1 MKESPLT
8 PFDKQSTRKED
19 ILQHDISNAALND
32 LNYCLDALK
41 LRNDSIGFR
50 TRQD

>member
-8 PFDKQSTRKED
+8 PFDQSTRKED
-19 ILQHDISNAALND
+19 MLQDDISNATLND

-41 LRNDSIGFR
+41 IRNDSIGFR
-50 TRQD
+50 LGQD